1 MKTRRKSAPCRT
13 RSITSPSTRKVASS
27 LGRRVVVTGLGLICG
42 VGNTTEAVWKA
53 LLAGKSGVRRIT
65 SFDAGNFACQIAA
78 EVRDFEPLNFIEKK
92 ELKKMARFIHLAIA
106 ASDEALQMSGLKIT
120 PENDERVGVH
130 IGSGIGGFD
139 IIERE
144 HTALMEGG
152 PRKISPFFIPAAI
165 INLAA
170 GHVSMRYGAKGP
182 NEATA
187 TACTTS
193 AHSIG
198 DSFRIIQHNDADV
211 MIAGGSEAAIT
222 PMGVGGFA
230 AMRALSTRN
239 DAPEKASRPWDRDRD
254 GFVIGE
260 GAGIVILEEL
270 EYARKRGAP
279 ILAELA
285 AYVRSGEAYHMNK
298 PAPEHEGGFRVMR
311 NAVRDAGVTPNVVG
325 YVNAHGTSTPIGD
338 TLEAHAIRNF
348 FGDRKIA
355 VSSTKSM
362 TGHLLSGAGGLEAGI
377 TVLALRDQI
386 LPPTVNLENQDPG
399 TGSMDFVPNQA
410 RKAEVE
416 YAMSNSFG
424 FGGTNGALLFRRW
437 TE

>member
-1 MKTRRKSAPCRT
+1 
-13 RSITSPSTRKVASS
+13 

-42 VGNTTEAVWKA
+42 VGNTTEKVWKG
-53 LLAGKSGVRRIT
+53 LLAGQSGVARIT
-65 SFDAGNFACQIAA
+65 AFDAGNFACQIAA
-78 EVRDFEPLNFIEKK
+78 EVKNFDPLDFIERK
-92 ELKKMARFIHLAIA
+92 ELKKMGRFIHLAVA
-106 ASDEALQMSGLKIT
+106 ASDEALRMSGLKIT

-170 GHVSMRYGAKGP
+170 GQVSMRYGAKGP

-211 MIAGGSEAAIT
+211 MIAGGAEAAIT

-239 DAPEKASRPWDRDRD
+239 DAPEKASRPWDTDRD
-254 GFVIGE
+254 GFVIGD
-260 GAGIVILEEL
+260 GAGILILEEL

-279 ILAELA
+279 ILAEVA
-285 AYVRSGEAYHMNK
+285 GYGMSGDAHHMTQ

-311 NAVRDAGVTPNVVG
+311 NAVRDACISPSVVG

-348 FGDRKIA
+348 FGEHKVP

-362 TGHLLSGAGGLEAGI
+362 TGHLLGGAGGLEAGI

-399 TGSMDFVPNQA
+399 TTGMDFVPNHS
-410 RKAEVE
+410 RKAELE

-437 TE
+437 SE

>member
-1 MKTRRKSAPCRT
+1 M
-13 RSITSPSTRKVASS
+13 
-27 LGRRVVVTGLGLICG
+27 RRVVVTGIGLICG
-42 VGNTTEAVWKA
+42 VGNNTHEVWKN
-53 LLAGKSGVRRIT
+53 LLAGKSGVGRIT
-65 SFDAGNFACQIAA
+65 QFDTSKHACQIAA
-78 EVRDFEPLNFIEKK
+78 EVRHFDPFNFIEKI
-92 ELKKMARFIHLAIA
+92 EVKKMARFIHLAIA
-106 ASDEALQMSGLKIT
+106 AADEAMQMCGLKIT
-120 PENDERVGVH
+120 PENEEMVGVH

-139 IIERE
+139 VIERE

-152 PRKISPFFIPAAI
+152 PRRISPFFIPAAI
-165 INLAA
+165 VNLAA
-170 GHVSMRYGAKGP
+170 GQVSMRFGAKGP

-198 DSFRIIQHNDADV
+198 DSFRIIQHGDADV

-230 AMRALSTRN
+230 AMRALSLRN
-239 DAPEKASRPWDRDRD
+239 DDPEKASRPWDKDRD

-260 GAGIVILEEL
+260 GSGILILEEL
-270 EYARKRGAP
+270 EHARARGATP
-279 ILAELA
+279 LAEIVG
-285 AYVRSGEAYHMNK
+285 YGMSGDAYHITQ

-311 NAVRDAGVTPNVVG
+311 NAVRDAKIKPTDIG

-348 FGDRKIA
+348 FGDHKLA

-362 TGHLLSGAGGLEAGI
+362 TGHLLGGAGGLEAGI

-386 LPPTVNLENQDPG
+386 LPPTINLENQEPDTVG
-399 TGSMDFVPNQA
+399 MDLVPNHSRPA
-410 RKAEVE
+410 TIE

-424 FGGTNGALLFRRW
+424 FGGTNGALLFRKW
-437 TE
+437 SD

>member
-1 MKTRRKSAPCRT
+1 M
-13 RSITSPSTRKVASS
+13 
-27 LGRRVVVTGLGLICG
+27 
-42 VGNTTEAVWKA
+42 GNTTDVVWKA
-53 LLAGKSGVRRIT
+53 LLAGTSGIGRIT
-65 SFDAGNFACQIAA
+65 SFDPTAFACQIAA
-78 EVRDFEPLNFIEKK
+78 EVKNFDPLNFIEKK
-92 ELKKMARFIHLAIA
+92 EVKKMGRFIHVAIA
-106 ASDEALQMSGLKIT
+106 AAEEAMKMSGLKVT

-170 GHVSMRYGAKGP
+170 GQVSMRYGAKGP

-198 DSFRIIQHNDADV
+198 DSYRIIQHNDADV
-211 MIAGGSEAAIT
+211 MIAGGAEAAIT

-230 AMRALSTRN
+230 SMRALSTRN

-260 GAGIVILEEL
+260 GAGILILEEL
-270 EYARKRGAP
+270 EFARKRGAQ
-279 ILAELA
+279 ILAEIA
-285 AYVRSGEAYHMNK
+285 GYGMSGDAYHMTQ

-311 NAVRDAGVTPNVVG
+311 NAVRDAGVTPDVVG

-362 TGHLLSGAGGLEAGI
+362 TGHLLGGAGGLEAGI

-386 LPPTVNLENQDPG
+386 LPPTINLENPDPDTAG
-399 TGSMDFVPNQA
+399 MDLVPNQA
-410 RKAEVE
+410 RKAELE

-437 TE
+437 NE

>member
-1 MKTRRKSAPCRT
+1 
-13 RSITSPSTRKVASS
+13 

-42 VGNTTEAVWKA
+42 VGNTTDVVWKA
-53 LLAGKSGVRRIT
+53 LLAGTSGVGRIT
-65 SFDAGNFACQIAA
+65 SFDPTAFACQIAA
-78 EVRDFEPLNFIEKK
+78 EVKNFDPLNFIEKK
-92 ELKKMARFIHLAIA
+92 EVKKMGRFIHVAIA
-106 ASDEALQMSGLKIT
+106 ASDEAMKMSGLKIT

-165 INLAA
+165 VNLAA
-170 GHVSMRYGAKGP
+170 GQVSMRYGAKGP

-198 DSFRIIQHNDADV
+198 DSYRIIQHNDADV
-211 MIAGGSEAAIT
+211 MIAGGAEAAIT

-260 GAGIVILEEL
+260 GAGIMILEEL
-270 EYARKRGAP
+270 DHARKRGAP
-279 ILAELA
+279 ILAEIA
-285 AYVRSGEAYHMNK
+285 GYGMSGDAYHMTQ

-311 NAVRDAGVTPNVVG
+311 NAVRDASVTPDVVG

-362 TGHLLSGAGGLEAGI
+362 TGHLLGGAGGLEAGI

-386 LPPTVNLENQDPG
+386 LPPTINLDNPDPDTAG
-399 TGSMDFVPNQA
+399 MDLVPNQA
-410 RKAEVE
+410 RKAELE

-437 TE
+437 NE

>member
-1 MKTRRKSAPCRT
+1 M
-13 RSITSPSTRKVASS
+13 
-27 LGRRVVVTGLGLICG
+27 GRRVVVTGIGLICG
-42 VGNTTEAVWKA
+42 VGNTTGEVWQA
-53 LLAGKSGVRRIT
+53 LLGGKSGVGRIT
-65 SFDAGNFACQIAA
+65 QFDASGFACQIAA
-78 EVRDFEPLNFIEKK
+78 EVKDFDPFNFIEKK
-92 ELKKMARFIHLAIA
+92 EVKKMARFIHLAIA
-106 ASDEALQMSGLKIT
+106 ASDEAMKMSALKVT
-120 PENDERVGVH
+120 PENDERIGVH

-144 HTALMEGG
+144 HNALIEGG
-152 PRKISPFFIPAAI
+152 PRKISPFFIPSAI
-165 INLAA
+165 VNLAA
-170 GHVSMRYGAKGP
+170 GQVSMRYGAKGP

-239 DAPEKASRPWDRDRD
+239 DDPPSASRPWDQDRD

-260 GAGIVILEEL
+260 GAGILVLEEL
-270 EYARKRGAP
+270 EHARKRGAG
-279 ILAELA
+279 ILAEVA
-285 AYVRSGEAYHMNK
+285 GYGMSGDAYHMTQ

-311 NAVRDAGVTPNVVG
+311 NAVRDAGIAADAVG

-338 TLEAHAIRNF
+338 TLEAHAIRKF
-348 FGDRKIA
+348 FGSRRIP

-362 TGHLLSGAGGLEAGI
+362 TGHLLGGAGGLEAGI
-377 TVLALRDQI
+377 TVLALRDQM
-386 LPPTVNLENQDPG
+386 LPPTINLVHQEPETVD
-399 TGSMDFVPNQA
+399 MDFVPNQS
-410 RKAEVE
+410 RKADLE

-437 TE
+437 TR